1 GRVDHAP
8 HPRPRRRRC
17 RRDRRHP
24 RRATRRPLR
33 QGAVRERR
41 ATAARGIRRGV
52 TMTRMPLPERLALRR
67 ARRDWRGTVLA
78 AVFLAVPFT
87 AHIVVNITSTASATA
102 TDLTV
107 GTSVVLL
114 PLIVAIAVMVGAN
127 ALVATRRD
135 ERMLALL
142 RSAGASRGSLF
153 RFVSASGVLTGLAAA
168 VASVIVGIPV
178 AWLWLG
184 QVTVV
189 APGPVAGIAVL
200 CLVLGWATSVAAGVV
215 ASTVDANRVLR
226 GLPRKTDGQWR
237 TDRIGAVLVC
247 IGIAR

>member
-1 GRVDHAP
+1 
-8 HPRPRRRRC
+8 
-17 RRDRRHP
+17 
-24 RRATRRPLR
+24 
-33 QGAVRERR
+33 
-41 ATAARGIRRGV
+41 
-52 TMTRMPLPERLALRR
+52 
-67 ARRDWRGTVLA
+67 

-87 AHIVVNITSTASATA
+87 ALIVVNTVATA
-102 TDLTV
+102 ESASGLAV
-107 GTSVVLL
+107 GTGFVLL
-114 PLIVAIAVMVGAN
+114 PLIVAIAVMIGAN

-153 RFVSASGVLTGLAAA
+153 RFVSASGVLSGLAAA